1 MKSVFL
7 KKIILFTLGALLY
20 SYSSSAQ
27 LRQQQTLRFQSANP
41 FSLSDIIGALDL
53 QEKQEVFGQLD
64 FPIDSL
70 HPNKKYPV
78 VLGVAGSRGWQEH
91 HRDYMDRYQAMGFA
105 TFELNSF
112 KSREIIST
120 VGSQDEVTIAA
131 IIVDAYRALERL
143 AQHPNVDA
151 NRVAITGWSLGGGV
165 TLMSGWLPVK
175 EALSKEYSFAA
186 HLALYPPCFFNP
198 ENLSFTTAPM
208 HLLTGASDNWTP
220 AEPCQDLVEK
230 LAANTPI
237 DITVFPNAHHGFDS
251 QEPVHRNENG
261 YSFKDCMFELTA
273 NGDILMNYLGWPM
286 SNPWLQK
293 LGFLFCVERGV
304 DIGGNPDARAQSLAF
319 AQKFMK
325 QTIGDIT
332 L

>member
-27 LRQQQTLRFQSANP
+27 LRQQETLRFQSANP

-131 IIVDAYRALERL
+131 INVLRGHLHALLAIIVDAYRALERL

-208 HLLTGASDNWTP
+208 HLLTSN
-220 AEPCQDLVEK
+220 K
-230 LAANTPI
+230 I
-237 DITVFPNAHHGFDS
+237 
-251 QEPVHRNENG
+251 
-261 YSFKDCMFELTA
+261 FKK
-273 NGDILMNYLGWPM
+273 G
-286 SNPWLQK
+286 
-293 LGFLFCVERGV
+293 R
-304 DIGGNPDARAQSLAF
+304 SLRC
-319 AQKFMK
+319 
-325 QTIGDIT
+325 
-332 L
+332 